1 MPNYEECMRIINPQ
15 GLPLE
20 ALSHSEKI
28 FLDFCEYWDG
38 YSQELKE
45 VVKKW

>member
-1 MPNYEECMRIINPQ
+1 MPKFEECNQIVNPE

-28 FLDFCEYWDG
+28 FLEFCQLYESYPEEIKQVIKTW
-38 YSQELKE
+38 
-45 VVKKW
+45 